1 MIIYVDT
8 KSGKVDITKAK
19 LEKLLKEK
27 YDEGY
32 KDGKKFCGTITY
44 SCPYGYGSCPYY
56 YKWPYYSPIIYT
68 STNTSTEGTITCE
81 NSITSNTTI
90 GSDSTYAN
98 STTGTIT
105 FKEK

>member
-8 KSGKVDITKAK
+8 KSGKVDLTKAE

-32 KDGKKFCGTITY
+32 KDGKKFYGSVTY

-56 YKWPYYSPIIYT
+56 YKWPYSSPITWTCSST
-68 STNTSTEGTITCE
+68 SGTITGGDSTSS
-81 NSITSNTTI
+81 NATIT
-90 GSDSTYAN
+90 SDSTYTG

-105 FKEK
+105 FKEH

>member
-8 KSGKVDITKAK
+8 KSGKVDLTKAE

-27 YDEGY
+27 YDEGC
-32 KDGKKFCGTITY
+32 KDGRKFCSSVTY

-56 YKWPYYSPIIYT
+56 YKWPYYSPIVWT
-68 STNTSTEGTITCE
+68 SSTTSDTITCGTSTAS
-81 NSITSNTTI
+81 NITIN
-90 GSDSTYAN
+90 SDSTYTD